1 MAGFGFGDV
10 SRRYLDGSTDLSCTP
25 QTRSMMSRRVDRIVI
40 LVQLIRILVR
50 GPRTYTI
57 FSRFRLERR
66 YYLTR
71 MELSG
76 DVSDSS

>member
-1 MAGFGFGDV
+1 
-10 SRRYLDGSTDLSCTP
+10 
-25 QTRSMMSRRVDRIVI
+25 MMSRRVDRIVI

-76 DVSDSS
+76 DVSDLS